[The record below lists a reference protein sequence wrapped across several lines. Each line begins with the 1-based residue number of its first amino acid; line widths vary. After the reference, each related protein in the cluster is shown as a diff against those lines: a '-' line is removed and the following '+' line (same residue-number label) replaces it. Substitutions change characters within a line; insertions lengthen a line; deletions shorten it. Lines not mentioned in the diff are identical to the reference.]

1 MKTNIFSRARFALK
15 AAVKELRQRPIT
27 DEINTV
33 SLYNRWNTYPSVGL
47 TPEALAT
54 ILKEAD
60 EGNISRQMELFEE
73 IMEKDPH
80 IFGAFQSRKLA
91 VSKRDY
97 QIISAS
103 EDKRD
108 KDIAEYVRNVFNNIK
123 RFHTFREDALDS
135 VPKAFSAQQIMW
147 KIDPANN
154 VYIDR
159 FELLHQKNFRYGLA
173 TDPKSDLNKIRRIT
187 DDYLV
192 DGIEL
197 EPYKWFIPIVKA
209 RSGYPG
215 RASIMRTV
223 TWYYLFKNFD
233 VKSWVQFAEVYGL
246 PLRIGKYGMG
256 AGETEKNDLLRALQ
270 TIAQDAS
277 AIISDTTKIEFI
289 EAAQKASSIQLYS
302 DLAEYCDAQNSKAI
316 LGHTGAIDST
326 PGKLGGETNAENVR
340 FDLIQNDAL
349 SLDYE
354 ITDQIVIPL
363 VNFQFGKQE
372 KYPYYKTVLV
382 PPKNRKEE
390 QDILNNS
397 RVPIG
402 TKYYYE
408 TLGIPQP
415 VDDEEVVTPNQNSSP
430 FGNPFGLPVSA
441 KEIAASDRKK
451 KV

>member
-1 MKTNIFSRARFALK
+1 MNNNIFSRARLALK
-15 AAVKELRQRPIT
+15 AAKEQLRRPDT
-27 DEINTV
+27 NEISTV
-33 SLYNRWNTYPSVGL
+33 SLFNRWGTYPSNGL
-47 TPEALAT
+47 TPDTLAT

-97 QIISAS
+97 QIMPAS
-103 EDKRD
+103 EERHDKE
-108 KDIAEYVRNVFNNIK
+108 IAEYVRNVFNNIK
-123 RFHTFREDALDS
+123 RFHTFREDALDA
-135 VPKAFSAQQIMW
+135 VPKGFSAQQIMW

-159 FELLHQKNFRYGLA
+159 FELLHQKNFRFGLA

-187 DDYLV
+187 DEALV
-192 DGIEL
+192 DGVEL
-197 EPYKWFIPIVKA
+197 EPFKWFIPIVKA

-246 PLRIGKYGMG
+246 PLRIGKYGTG
-256 AGETEKNDLLRALQ
+256 AGEDEKNDLLRALQ

-277 AIISDTTKIEFI
+277 AIISDTTKIEFV
-289 EAAQKASSIQLYS
+289 EAVQKAASIQLYQ
-302 DLAEYCDAQNSKAI
+302 DLAAYCDAQDSKAI

-340 FDLIQNDAL
+340 FDLIENDAQ

-354 ITDQIVIPL
+354 ITDQLVVPL
-363 VNFQFGKQE
+363 VNFQFGQQE
-372 KYPYYKTVLV
+372 KYPSYKTVLV

-390 QDILNNS
+390 QDIMNNS
-397 RVPIG
+397 RVPIS
-402 TKYYYE
+402 TRHYYE
-408 TLGIPQP
+408 QLGIPQP
-415 VDDEEVVTPNQNSSP
+415 QDGEEVITPAPAGIP
-430 FGNPFGLPVSA
+430 FGTQFGL
-441 KEIAASDRKK
+441 KEIAASGSKK
-451 KV
+451 KL